1 MATHFC
7 MFDLKIL
14 LQYPVFWVSIFK
26 TSFIVCIY
34 AWTLLVLNIDSKARE
49 NIENIS
55 LWKRLIFWNIL
66 ILLIPHNMH
75 KKSLGFLSD
84 WLQIYPSRNTLFS
97 ASFIRFLWINKSQFK
112 RSFST
117 ASCNVVHAYL
127 YHSIPYQRGS
137 YCFIFCQKSLKQTI
151 KLHLSNT
158 LSCTL

>member
-112 RSFST
+112 RSYFNGFS
-117 ASCNVVHAYL
+117 SCCAYL
-127 YHSIPYQRGS
+127 HISFHTKEEAIVLFFAKRAS
-137 YCFIFCQKSLKQTI
+137 NKQ
-151 KLHLSNT
+151 
-158 LSCTL
+158 